1 MQVSGNFLGSPVG
14 NLYGIIIYNGG
25 TSVGTTTG
33 IITEKL
39 VGIPVGKYDTI
50 IETVHGAP
58 VCNIYGTTVKISQS
72 NCYQKQELFS
82 STYFYI
88 VYFYF
93 KTV

>member
-58 VCNIYGTTVKISQS
+58 VCNIYGTTVKNITV
-72 NCYQKQELFS
+72 KLLPKTRIIF
-82 STYFYI
+82 FYLLLHC
-88 VYFYF
+88 VLLL
-93 KTV
+93 